1 MNEIKRTRKKRKITN
16 KMGSKAVVSVYLIIS
31 LCAAIFVTRG
41 VAQMQNPQAIP
52 GLFPPGL
59 VPIDLV
65 KCWSSLFTVQGCYLL
80 ISSNVGRLSY
90 RPRMCLGNL
99 QLIFFWKIENV
110 EAACC
115 KMQMLASYV
124 SFESFFPPSSRTIVR
139 AIPGLFPLG
148 LVPIDLVKCWS
159 SLFTVQGC
167 VLAISNSFFSGKFEN
182 VEAACCKV
190 FSTLDAN
197 CWPHMFPLNP
207 FFPPLLKDNCAR
219 IIPNSP
225 AHN

>member
-1 MNEIKRTRKKRKITN
+1 
-16 KMGSKAVVSVYLIIS
+16 MGSKAVVSVYLIIS

-52 GLFPPGL
+52 GLFPP
-59 VPIDLV
+59 
-65 KCWSSLFTVQGCYLL
+65 
-80 ISSNVGRLSY
+80 
-90 RPRMCLGNL
+90 
-99 QLIFFWKIENV
+99 
-110 EAACC
+110 
-115 KMQMLASYV
+115 
-124 SFESFFPPSSRTIVR
+124 
-139 AIPGLFPLG
+139 G

-219 IIPNSP
+219 DSRTFPPGLVPIDLVKCWSSLFTVQGCVLAISNSFFSGKFENVEAACCKVFSTLDANCWPHMFPLNPFFPPLLKENCARIIPNSP

>member
-1 MNEIKRTRKKRKITN
+1 
-16 KMGSKAVVSVYLIIS
+16 MGSKAVVSVYLIIS

-65 KCWSSLFTVQGCYLL
+65 KCWSSLFTVQGCVLA
-80 ISSNVGRLSY
+80 ISNS
-90 RPRMCLGNL
+90 
-99 QLIFFWKIENV
+99 FFSGKFENV

-115 KMQMLASYV
+115 KMGSKAVVSVYLIISLCAAIFVTRGVAQMQK
-124 SFESFFPPSSRTIVR
+124 PQ
-139 AIPGLFPLG
+139 AIPGLFPPG

-167 VLAISNSFFSGKFEN
+167 VLAISNSFFSGKIEN

>member
-1 MNEIKRTRKKRKITN
+1 
-16 KMGSKAVVSVYLIIS
+16 MGSKAVVSVYLIIS

-41 VAQMQNPQAIP
+41 IAQMQNPQAIP

-65 KCWSSLFTVQGCYLL
+65 KCWSSLFTVQGC
-80 ISSNVGRLSY
+80 
-90 RPRMCLGNL
+90 
-99 QLIFFWKIENV
+99 
-110 EAACC
+110 
-115 KMQMLASYV
+115 
-124 SFESFFPPSSRTIVR
+124 
-139 AIPGLFPLG
+139 
-148 LVPIDLVKCWS
+148 
-159 SLFTVQGC
+159 
-167 VLAISNSFFSGKFEN
+167 VLAISNSFFSGKIEN

-207 FFPPLLKDNCAR
+207 FFPPILKDNCALAQMQNPQAIPGLFPPGSVPIDLVKCWSSLFTVQGCVLAISNSFFSGKIENVEAACCKVFSTLDANCWPHMFPLNPFFPPILKDNCAR

>member
-1 MNEIKRTRKKRKITN
+1 
-16 KMGSKAVVSVYLIIS
+16 MGSKAVVSVYLIIS

-65 KCWSSLFTVQGCYLL
+65 KCWSSLFTVQGCVLA
-80 ISSNVGRLSY
+80 ISNS
-90 RPRMCLGNL
+90 
-99 QLIFFWKIENV
+99 FFSGKFENV

-115 KMQMLASYV
+115 KVFSTLDANCWPHMFPLNP
-124 SFESFFPPSSRTIVR
+124 FFPPLLKDNCALAQMQNPQ
-139 AIPGLFPLG
+139 AIPGLFPPG

-219 IIPNSP
+219 ITPNSP

>member
-1 MNEIKRTRKKRKITN
+1 MIKSCILTLYVLSICSYQNPSQLLSINEIKRTRKKKRLTN

-65 KCWSSLFTVQGCYLL
+65 KCWSSLFTVQGC
-80 ISSNVGRLSY
+80 
-90 RPRMCLGNL
+90 
-99 QLIFFWKIENV
+99 
-110 EAACC
+110 
-115 KMQMLASYV
+115 
-124 SFESFFPPSSRTIVR
+124 
-139 AIPGLFPLG
+139 
-148 LVPIDLVKCWS
+148 
-159 SLFTVQGC
+159 
-167 VLAISNSFFSGKFEN
+167 VLAISNSFFSGKIEN

>member
-1 MNEIKRTRKKRKITN
+1 
-16 KMGSKAVVSVYLIIS
+16 MGSKAIVSVYLIIS

-65 KCWSSLFTVQGCYLL
+65 KCWSSLFTVQGCVLA
-80 ISSNVGRLSY
+80 ISNS
-90 RPRMCLGNL
+90 
-99 QLIFFWKIENV
+99 FFSGKIENV

-115 KMQMLASYV
+115 KVFSTLDANCWPHMFPLNP
-124 SFESFFPPSSRTIVR
+124 FFPPLLKDNCALAQMQNPQ
-139 AIPGLFPLG
+139 AIPGLFPPG

-167 VLAISNSFFSGKFEN
+167 VLAISNSFFSGKIEN

>member
-1 MNEIKRTRKKRKITN
+1 
-16 KMGSKAVVSVYLIIS
+16 MGSKAVVSVYLIIS

-52 GLFPPGL
+52 GLFPP
-59 VPIDLV
+59 
-65 KCWSSLFTVQGCYLL
+65 
-80 ISSNVGRLSY
+80 
-90 RPRMCLGNL
+90 
-99 QLIFFWKIENV
+99 
-110 EAACC
+110 
-115 KMQMLASYV
+115 
-124 SFESFFPPSSRTIVR
+124 
-139 AIPGLFPLG
+139 G

-207 FFPPLLKDNCAR
+207 FFPPLLKDNCALAQMQNPQAIPGLFPPGLVPIDLVKCWLSLFTVQGCVLAISNSFFSGKFENVEAACCKVFSTLDANCWPHMFPLNPFFPPLLKDNCAR

>member
-1 MNEIKRTRKKRKITN
+1 
-16 KMGSKAVVSVYLIIS
+16 MGSKAVVSVYLIIS

-65 KCWSSLFTVQGCYLL
+65 KCWSSLFTVQGCVLA
-80 ISSNVGRLSY
+80 ISNS
-90 RPRMCLGNL
+90 
-99 QLIFFWKIENV
+99 FFSGKFENV

-115 KMQMLASYV
+115 KVFSTLDANCWPHMFPMNP
-124 SFESFFPPSSRTIVR
+124 FFPPLLKDNCALAQMQNPQ
-139 AIPGLFPLG
+139 AIPGLFPPG

-167 VLAISNSFFSGKFEN
+167 VLAISNSFISGKIEN

>member
-1 MNEIKRTRKKRKITN
+1 
-16 KMGSKAVVSVYLIIS
+16 MGSKAVVSVYLIIS

-41 VAQMQNPQAIP
+41 VAKMQNPQAIP

-65 KCWSSLFTVQGCYLL
+65 KCWSSLFTVQGCVLA
-80 ISSNVGRLSY
+80 ISNSFFS
-90 RPRMCLGNL
+90 GN
-99 QLIFFWKIENV
+99 FENV

-115 KMQMLASYV
+115 KVFSTLDANCWPHMFPLNP
-124 SFESFFPPSSRTIVR
+124 FFPPLLKDNCALAQMQNPQ
-139 AIPGLFPLG
+139 AIPGLFPPG

-219 IIPNSP
+219 ITPNSP

>member
-1 MNEIKRTRKKRKITN
+1 
-16 KMGSKAVVSVYLIIS
+16 MGSKAVVSVYLIIS

-65 KCWSSLFTVQGCYLL
+65 KCWSSLFTVQGCVLA
-80 ISSNVGRLSY
+80 ISNSFFS
-90 RPRMCLGNL
+90 GN
-99 QLIFFWKIENV
+99 FENV

-115 KMQMLASYV
+115 KVFSTLDANCWPHMFPLNP
-124 SFESFFPPSSRTIVR
+124 FFPPLLKDNCALAQMQNPQ
-139 AIPGLFPLG
+139 AIPGLFPPG

-219 IIPNSP
+219 ITPNSP

>member
-1 MNEIKRTRKKRKITN
+1 
-16 KMGSKAVVSVYLIIS
+16 MGSKAVISVYLIIS
-31 LCAAIFVTRG
+31 LCAGIFVTRG

-52 GLFPPGL
+52 GIFPP
-59 VPIDLV
+59 
-65 KCWSSLFTVQGCYLL
+65 
-80 ISSNVGRLSY
+80 
-90 RPRMCLGNL
+90 
-99 QLIFFWKIENV
+99 
-110 EAACC
+110 
-115 KMQMLASYV
+115 
-124 SFESFFPPSSRTIVR
+124 
-139 AIPGLFPLG
+139 G

-207 FFPPLLKDNCAR
+207 FFPPLLKDNCALAQMQNLQAIPGLFPPGLVPIDLVKCWSSLFTVQGCVLAISNSFFSGKFENVEAACCKVFSTLDANCWPHMFTLNPFFPPLLKDNCAR
-219 IIPNSP
+219 INPNSP

>member
-1 MNEIKRTRKKRKITN
+1 
-16 KMGSKAVVSVYLIIS
+16 MGSKAVISVYLIIS

-52 GLFPPGL
+52 GLFPP
-59 VPIDLV
+59 
-65 KCWSSLFTVQGCYLL
+65 
-80 ISSNVGRLSY
+80 
-90 RPRMCLGNL
+90 
-99 QLIFFWKIENV
+99 
-110 EAACC
+110 
-115 KMQMLASYV
+115 
-124 SFESFFPPSSRTIVR
+124 
-139 AIPGLFPLG
+139 G

-207 FFPPLLKDNCAR
+207 FFPPLLKDSCALAQMQNPQAIPGLFPPGLVPIDLVKCWASLFTVQGCVLAISNSFVSGKFENVEAACCKVFSTLDANCWLHMFPLNPFFPPLLKDNCAR

>member
-1 MNEIKRTRKKRKITN
+1 MIKSCILTLYILSICSYQNPSQLLSIDEIKRTREKRKITN

-59 VPIDLV
+59 VPI
-65 KCWSSLFTVQGCYLL
+65 
-80 ISSNVGRLSY
+80 
-90 RPRMCLGNL
+90 
-99 QLIFFWKIENV
+99 
-110 EAACC
+110 
-115 KMQMLASYV
+115 
-124 SFESFFPPSSRTIVR
+124 
-139 AIPGLFPLG
+139 
-148 LVPIDLVKCWS
+148 
-159 SLFTVQGC
+159 
-167 VLAISNSFFSGKFEN
+167 AISNSFFSGKIEN

-225 AHN
+225 AHNWKEQWLFIYSFRLVY

>member
-1 MNEIKRTRKKRKITN
+1 
-16 KMGSKAVVSVYLIIS
+16 MGSKAVVSVYLIIS

-65 KCWSSLFTVQGCYLL
+65 KCWSSLLP
-80 ISSNVGRLSY
+80 S
-90 RPRMCLGNL
+90 
-99 QLIFFWKIENV
+99 KD
-110 EAACC
+110 
-115 KMQMLASYV
+115 V
-124 SFESFFPPSSRTIVR
+124 SWQSPTH
-139 AIPGLFPLG
+139 
-148 LVPIDLVKCWS
+148 
-159 SLFTVQGC
+159 
-167 VLAISNSFFSGKFEN
+167 FFSGKIEN

>member
-1 MNEIKRTRKKRKITN
+1 
-16 KMGSKAVVSVYLIIS
+16 MGSKAVVSVYLIIS

-65 KCWSSLFTVQGCYLL
+65 KCWSSLFTVQGCVLA
-80 ISSNVGRLSY
+80 ISNS
-90 RPRMCLGNL
+90 
-99 QLIFFWKIENV
+99 FFSGKLENV

-115 KMQMLASYV
+115 KVFSTLDANCWPHMFPLNP
-124 SFESFFPPSSRTIVR
+124 FFPPLLKDNCALAQMQNPQ
-139 AIPGLFPLG
+139 AIPGLFPPG

-167 VLAISNSFFSGKFEN
+167 VLAISNSFFSGKIEN

>member
-1 MNEIKRTRKKRKITN
+1 
-16 KMGSKAVVSVYLIIS
+16 MGSKAVVSVYLIIS

-65 KCWSSLFTVQGCYLL
+65 KCWSSLFTVQGCVLA
-80 ISSNVGRLSY
+80 ISNS
-90 RPRMCLGNL
+90 
-99 QLIFFWKIENV
+99 FFSGKIENV

-115 KMQMLASYV
+115 KVFSTLDANCWPHMFPLNP
-124 SFESFFPPSSRTIVR
+124 FFPPLLKDNCALAQMQNPQ
-139 AIPGLFPLG
+139 AIPGLFPPG

-167 VLAISNSFFSGKFEN
+167 VLAISNSFFSGKIEN